1 MLFVATKNPVFQYSW
16 GDIKVLSRQKPLP
29 PALSVSSQDDLSDT
43 RNSEN
48 GNGQRYHLNLYSF
61 RMKMME
67 ILGINDPGLCLLGLS
82 FLRLFQRMTGNTIAQ
97 GV

>member
-48 GNGQRYHLNLYSF
+48 GKWSKISF
-61 RMKMME
+61 E
-67 ILGINDPGLCLLGLS
+67 FILIFG
-82 FLRLFQRMTGNTIAQ
+82 
-97 GV
+97 